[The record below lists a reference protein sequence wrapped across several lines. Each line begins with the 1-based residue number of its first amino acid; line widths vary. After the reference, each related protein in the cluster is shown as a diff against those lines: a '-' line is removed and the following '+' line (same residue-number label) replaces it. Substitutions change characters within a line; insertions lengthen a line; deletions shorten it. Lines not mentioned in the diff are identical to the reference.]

1 MKFEKREQLSFKTRK
16 KEIRKQKKP
25 EKQAL
30 SELNSN
36 ENPSEKDR
44 LPCDESL

>member
-1 MKFEKREQLSFKTRK
+1 MHSLHLQQLKTRK
-16 KEIRKQKKP
+16 KENGKTKKP

>member
-1 MKFEKREQLSFKTRK
+1 MTLG
-16 KEIRKQKKP
+16 QKSWP
-25 EKQAL
+25 L

-44 LPCDESL
+44 LPCDKSL